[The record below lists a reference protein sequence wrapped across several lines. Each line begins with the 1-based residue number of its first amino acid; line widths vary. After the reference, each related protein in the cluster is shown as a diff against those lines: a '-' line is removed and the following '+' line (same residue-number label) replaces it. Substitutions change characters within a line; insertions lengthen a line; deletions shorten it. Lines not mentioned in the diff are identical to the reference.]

1 MKLTRKEFL
10 EVSGRVG
17 AGAALSSAFAFLPPS
32 TLAQDVK
39 QSAVVKKIH
48 ELIAA
53 QKEQHI
59 ARVQADLRQPSVSSW
74 NLGLQEMA
82 DRMVESFRELG
93 CKEAELVKTYGFPGV
108 WAYYDA
114 GAPKTIVA
122 YMMYDTQPFV
132 KERWSKDPLGAER
145 VAMGEYKE
153 VILAR
158 GAVNSKGPNRFF
170 LNACQAIIE
179 VNGKLPVNVMFTCD
193 GEEEQGSPHF
203 HQVLDPYRPR
213 LKRANCLLDAGPS
226 QQRDGSV
233 SMTLGNKGILEFEL
247 EASGARWGRGP
258 QKMPIHS
265 SRKAILDSPVWRL
278 LDALRSMYD
287 PAENKILIDGFYDDI
302 RPPNEDELTLMETL
316 LRKFP
321 DRLFS
326 SERENVKAFMKDW
339 SPEEAARRLTFDT
352 TMNIDGIWGGYTG
365 PGSATILPEK
375 AAVKIDCRLVP
386 NQEIARQKQLVLDH
400 LSRKGFQDLDL
411 TLIGGGMEW
420 SQTSIKEPVVQAV
433 LSVYRNA
440 GIEPMVWPR
449 SAGSSPQYEYTRKL
463 GLPACGGGLGHGG
476 RAHSDDEYI
485 VIEGNDRVSG
495 IVKAEQS
502 IVDILFTYAAYPEP
516 ARTE

>member
-1 MKLTRKEFL
+1 MKLTRKEFIAL
-10 EVSGRVG
+10 SGRT
-17 AGAALSSAFAFLPPS
+17 AAAAAASSVLPL
-32 TLAQDVK
+32 LAPRSLAREVTE
-39 QSAVVKKIH
+39 SEVVRKIH
-48 ELIAA
+48 RLIEE
-53 QKEQHI
+53 QKETHI

-74 NLGLQEMA
+74 NMGISEMA
-82 DRMVESFRELG
+82 DRMVEAFRELG
-93 CKEAELVKTYGFPGV
+93 CEEAERVKTDGFPGV
-108 WAYYDA
+108 WAFYDA
-114 GAPKTIVA
+114 AAPKTVVV
-122 YMMYDTQPFV
+122 YMMYDTQPFE
-132 KERWSKDPLGAER
+132 KQRWSKDPLAAER
-145 VAMGEYKE
+145 VPLGDFKE

-170 LNACQAIIE
+170 LNACQAILEI
-179 VNGKLPVNVMFTCD
+179 NGKLPVNIMFTCD

-203 HQVLDPYRPR
+203 RQVLDPYRER
-213 LKRANCLLDAGPS
+213 LKRAHCLLGAGPS

-278 LDALRSMYD
+278 IDALRSMYD
-287 PAENKILIDGFYDDI
+287 PAQNKILIDGFYDDI
-302 RPPNEDELTLMETL
+302 RPPNEEELQLMETL
-316 LRKFP
+316 IRRFP

-326 SERENVKAFMKDW
+326 SERENVKVFMHDW
-339 SPEEAARRLTFDT
+339 GPEEAARRLTFDT

-375 AAVKIDCRLVP
+375 AAAKVDCRLVP
-386 NQEIARQKQLVLDH
+386 HQEIARQKELVLDH
-400 LSRKGFQDLDL
+400 LNRKGFSDLKF

-420 SQTSIKEPVVQAV
+420 SQTSVQSAVVQAV

-463 GLPACGGGLGHGG
+463 GLPACSGGLGHGG
-476 RAHSDDEYI
+476 RAHADDEYF
-485 VIEGNDRVSG
+485 V
-495 IVKAEQS
+495 
-502 IVDILFTYAAYPEP
+502 F
-516 ARTE
+516 